1 MNAKRLGYH
10 PSLDGIR
17 GIAILLVLGKHA
29 FGWPK
34 QGGLGV
40 DLFFVLSGFLITSL
54 LLDEHRKDGRVSL
67 RNFFWRRALRLFPA
81 LFAMLFAYV
90 AVKAAHGELSDAVG
104 PLTLAVSYTANIAL
118 AGNRSSM
125 PEALTHLWSLA
136 QEEQFYLLWPP
147 LLLLVLGL
155 RRPRLLAQF
164 VIGAIILVA
173 LERARLGGAG
183 ASLDR
188 VYFAPDTHAEPLLV
202 GCLFGIWNVNGLP
215 ALLKPDKQ
223 RRFLAL
229 IAAALYLGASVFLH
243 DLWLAV
249 YVTPV
254 FTLIAGAAGVVVISA
269 ARDDYGIARVLR
281 VRPLVGL
288 GRISYGLYLWH
299 VPLLAALG
307 AGALDRGLPIS
318 IAVAIAAVVIAALS
332 HRYVETPFLRM
343 KSRARST
350 AVPTPAA
357 APAA

>member
-1 MNAKRLGYH
+1 VRYRPA
-10 PSLDGIR
+10 LDGVR

-54 LLDEHRKDGRVSL
+54 LLEEQRERGRVSL
-67 RNFFWRRALRLFPA
+67 RHFFWRRALRLFPA
-81 LFAMLFAYV
+81 LITMLLAYATVKV
-90 AVKAAHGELSDAVG
+90 AQGELPDAAG
-104 PLTLAVSYTANIAL
+104 PLALAATYTANLAL
-118 AGNRSSM
+118 AGDISSM

-147 LLLLVLGL
+147 LLVFGLAL
-155 RRPRLLAQF
+155 RRSRLLPHF

-202 GCLFGIWNVNGLP
+202 GCLFGIWSVNGLP
-215 ALLKPDKQ
+215 ALLTPDRQ
-223 RRFLAL
+223 RRILASV
-229 IAAALYLGASVFLH
+229 AAALYLGASVFLH

-249 YVTPV
+249 YVTPL
-254 FTLIAGAAGVVVISA
+254 FTLLAGAAAVVVISA
-269 ARDDYGIARVLR
+269 ARDESGIARVLQA
-281 VRPLVGL
+281 RPLVGL

-307 AGALDRGLPIS
+307 AAALDRGLPIS
-318 IAVAIAAVVIAALS
+318 IAAAIASIVIAALS
-332 HRYVETPFLRM
+332 HRYVETPFLRT
-343 KSRARST
+343 KSRVRST
-350 AVPTPAA
+350 AVPAPAA
-357 APAA
+357 APAV